1 MTIKRRVTFNE
12 DIMIH
17 YYDTESTRTSTSIPE
32 ALDSKSTL
40 PKCSSVRQS
49 IKSKLLSCWFFIKK
63 FFNL

>member
-17 YYDTESTRTSTSIPE
+17 YYDTESTNTSIYIP
-32 ALDSKSTL
+32 DTQNTQNNK
-40 PKCSSVRQS
+40 KNCWFF